1 MNKVILIGNLSKD
14 VEKRQTQN
22 GNVVANFSIAVSRT
36 FSDETD
42 FFNITVWGNQAENC
56 AKYLKKGSKVGI
68 VGALQNRSYEANDGT
83 KRTKNTSVTPAS
95 NPNLYHGAYDNLRLL
110 DLIAIIIPMSC
121 VISVIAAHDINSIA
135 PEVFSTIIEYGK
147 SSSKNSALKTTN
159 IKYVISHPKYSAK

>member
-42 FFNITVWGNQAENC
+42 FHNITVWGNQAENC

-83 KRTKNTSVTPAS
+83 KRTITEINASEVEFLSPKQEEESV
-95 NPNLYHGAYDNLRLL
+95 
-110 DLIAIIIPMSC
+110 
-121 VISVIAAHDINSIA
+121 V
-135 PEVFSTIIEYGK
+135 
-147 SSSKNSALKTTN
+147 
-159 IKYVISHPKYSAK
+159 SAKRERPQLEEMDDNRLPF